1 MGWSGWSYKLWTRHI
16 MNRSKTQEQKHG
28 KIHNNCNR
36 HRGLGNRLR
45 LAVSFQSLATL
56 PAIFPII
63 YLQIQNQFRWWTD
76 ETINHA
82 SDKSLFPQA
91 FFSLDS
97 LVVINLAVS
106 SRGFQVRRLDFVTVG
121 VGSKDLGPVKRR
133 TKQMVDLMGE
143 STWISKWMFP
153 KIGKHP
159 KMDGL

>member
-1 MGWSGWSYKLWTRHI
+1 
-16 MNRSKTQEQKHG
+16 MNH
-28 KIHNNCNR
+28 
-36 HRGLGNRLR
+36 
-45 LAVSFQSLATL
+45 V
-56 PAIFPII
+56 
-63 YLQIQNQFRWWTD
+63 
-76 ETINHA
+76 